1 MVFLLYDLSDFCDT
15 CTQAFTTKLCSGSG
29 FYSSSYGLY
38 TEPSITNRTVTNG
51 IVCNLWIVM
60 DREPDELLR
69 HSGLQS
75 TWILAHLFS
84 LPCHFHLYCVLV
96 WHIWNSPPHTC
107 LSFCLF
113 CVLWL
118 IIFSH
123 RLFLHQVSAN
133 FIKSGEFTL
142 ERMGVVYKAKA
153 HLKSPFDPENKRV
166 KGIYDWEQTT
176 HVKTDEKHTSYRT
189 APEAEGFTTFCTSSC
204 FCLLSNTSSSQMLLI
219 LFWFDGT
226 HVRMIDFMLICKMLH
241 VESWWKMCISKN
253 QIWLDC

>member
-29 FYSSSYGLY
+29 FYLSSYGLY

-51 IVCNLWIVM
+51 ICMQFVNCDGSWAWWAAPSFWFTKYV
-60 DREPDELLR
+60 D
-69 HSGLQS
+69 SCS
-75 TWILAHLFS
+75 SLFA
-84 LPCHFHLYCVLV
+84 P
-96 WHIWNSPPHTC
+96 
-107 LSFCLF
+107 LSFSSLMCPCLTHLKF
-113 CVLWL
+113 SSPYLLIIYWL
-118 IIFSH
+118 IIFFH

-166 KGIYDWEQTT
+166 KGIYDWDQTT
-176 HVKTDEKHTSYRT
+176 HVKTDEKNTSYRT
-189 APEAEGFTTFCTSSC
+189 APEVEGFTTFCTSSC
-204 FCLLSNTSSSQMLLI
+204 FCLLSNTSSSQMLI

-226 HVRMIDFMLICKMLH
+226 HVHRIDFMLICKMLH

>member
-1 MVFLLYDLSDFCDT
+1 MT
-15 CTQAFTTKLCSGSG
+15 CQIF
-29 FYSSSYGLY
+29 
-38 TEPSITNRTVTNG
+38 V
-51 IVCNLWIVM
+51 
-60 DREPDELLR
+60 
-69 HSGLQS
+69 
-75 TWILAHLFS
+75 ILAHKHLQPNCAQGQGFICHLTDYIQNHPSQIAQSQMALYAICELWWIVS
-84 LPCHFHLYCVLV
+84 LMSCSVILVYKVRGFLLISFCSLVIFIFTVLV
-96 WHIWNSPPHTC
+96 WHIWNSPPHTF

-176 HVKTDEKHTSYRT
+176 RVKTDEKHTIYRT
-189 APEAEGFTTFCTSSC
+189 APEVEGFTTFCTSSC

>member
-1 MVFLLYDLSDFCDT
+1 MT
-15 CTQAFTTKLCSGSG
+15 CQIF
-29 FYSSSYGLY
+29 
-38 TEPSITNRTVTNG
+38 V
-51 IVCNLWIVM
+51 
-60 DREPDELLR
+60 
-69 HSGLQS
+69 
-75 TWILAHLFS
+75 ILAHKHLQPNCAQGQGFICHLTDYIQNNPSQIAQSQMALYAICELWWIVSLMSCSVILVYKVRGFLLISFRSLVLFIFTVS
-84 LPCHFHLYCVLV
+84 LFDTFEIRVFEY
-96 WHIWNSPPHTC
+96 PHTC

-123 RLFLHQVSAN
+123 RLFLHQVSTN

-189 APEAEGFTTFCTSSC
+189 APELEGFTTFCTSSC
-204 FCLLSNTSSSQMLLI
+204 FCFLSNTSSSQMLLI
-219 LFWFDGT
+219 FFWFDGT
-226 HVRMIDFMLICKMLH
+226 HERMIDFMLICKMLH
-241 VESWWKMCISKN
+241 VESWWKM
-253 QIWLDC
+253 

>member
-1 MVFLLYDLSDFCDT
+1 MT
-15 CTQAFTTKLCSGSG
+15 CQIFVILAHKHLQPNCAQGQGFICHLTDYIQNHPSQIAQSQMAF
-29 FYSSSYGLY
+29 
-38 TEPSITNRTVTNG
+38 
-51 IVCNLWIVM
+51 VCNLWIVM

-75 TWILAHLFS
+75 TWILAHLFL

-166 KGIYDWEQTT
+166 KGIYDWDQTT

-189 APEAEGFTTFCTSSC
+189 APEVEGFTTFCTSSC
-204 FCLLSNTSSSQMLLI
+204 FCLHLKCS
-219 LFWFDGT
+219 
-226 HVRMIDFMLICKMLH
+226 
-241 VESWWKMCISKN
+241 
-253 QIWLDC
+253 